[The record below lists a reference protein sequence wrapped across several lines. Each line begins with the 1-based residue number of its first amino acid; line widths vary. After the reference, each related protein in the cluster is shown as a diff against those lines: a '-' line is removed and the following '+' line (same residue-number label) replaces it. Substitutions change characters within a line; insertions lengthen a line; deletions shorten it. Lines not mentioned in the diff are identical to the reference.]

1 MNDDRTPQPP
11 PPAEPAA
18 EKKPRAA
25 ISRREFARR
34 AAIASAVAS
43 WAPAAIAA
51 GTQNATPTG
60 GSAAAHTAPPAQ
72 PASPQPHPP
81 AAQAA
86 PAPPPQTPSAPASQ
100 AEIDARA
107 QSILTQYGAR
117 LSDDQ
122 KSDIR
127 RLCAAVQ
134 PSLDRLRAYHL
145 ENADGEA
152 LYLKPL
158 VERKKKPSADTPSR
172 KKP

>member
-1 MNDDRTPQPP
+1 MNDDRQPQP

-18 EKKPRAA
+18 EKKPRTA

-34 AAIASAVAS
+34 AAVASAVVS

-51 GTQNATPTG
+51 GSQGATPTD
-60 GSAAAHTAPPAQ
+60 GSAAAHAAT
-72 PASPQPHPP
+72 SPQL
-81 AAQAA
+81 
-86 PAPPPQTPSAPASQ
+86 PPQSQ
-100 AEIDARA
+100 PEIDARI
-107 QSILTQYGAR
+107 QSILAQYGSR

-127 RLCAAVQ
+127 RLCAAAQ
-134 PSLDRLRAYHL
+134 PPLDRLRAYHL
-145 ENADGEA
+145 DNADGEA

-158 VERKKKPSADTPSR
+158 VEREKKPLAHTSPR